1 LLAGL
6 KKRIILKG
14 TADQIAAAIIQI
26 EDKIYD
32 KINDYIIGSK
42 ILVKSRL
49 NAVD

>member
-1 LLAGL
+1 VCVLLQFHL
-6 KKRIILKG
+6 KRLKL
-14 TADQIAAAIIQI
+14 
-26 EDKIYD
+26 D